1 MRIEVRWKTVVIIII
16 GVIILFLCKLS
27 NYWTVP
33 HKVFRQWSG
42 WEQLPADVT
51 SCVGGT
57 IGCESSDQEH
67 PIELEAPNR
76 KPVSGNETKTKA
88 VTKYRGKQFHSLEKL
103 IKRRKSDLNK
113 DAIDSWRQTL
123 GLDKFDVAKYED
135 SNISEEESL
144 EVTSSQPEDV
154 KSKNIDSFATKD
166 SSQNS
171 GYYAERSRT
180 GRKRPTRKQAI
191 FASTLIASV
200 PEGSS
205 KVQLHELPPHDP
217 KSVADVT
224 CNYPTVNVIFSYMV
238 GGLLATA
245 TASLSALLVDSIY
258 RYVKSCGSVQRDCK
272 LLKDVEQRQIEVDS
286 NCNLAAL
293 PLDLQEILVKK
304 LDVRV
309 RRKGHRFYGW
319 QKVGAAYKV
328 PTDDLRYLKLEYK
341 RDTGSPTSKLLE
353 ILGITRGIT
362 ISNFVSVLGG
372 PDVNRPDVASVIKLM

>member
-1 MRIEVRWKTVVIIII
+1 MIDGRL
-16 GVIILFLCKLS
+16 ILIDFNSSLQCKLS
-27 NYWTVP
+27 NYGTVP

-42 WEQLPADVT
+42 WEQPPADVT
-51 SCVGGT
+51 SCVNGT

-67 PIELEAPNR
+67 PIELEAPNQ
-76 KPVSGNETKTKA
+76 KPASGNEAKTKA

-103 IKRRKSDLNK
+103 IKRRKADFSAVQIKHIDSDSETTEINK

-144 EVTSSQPEDV
+144 EVTSSQPENV

-191 FASTLIASV
+191 FASTMIASV
-200 PEGSS
+200 PEDSS

-286 NCNLAAL
+286 
-293 PLDLQEILVKK
+293 
-304 LDVRV
+304 
-309 RRKGHRFYGW
+309 
-319 QKVGAAYKV
+319 
-328 PTDDLRYLKLEYK
+328 
-341 RDTGSPTSKLLE
+341 SK
-353 ILGITRGIT
+353 
-362 ISNFVSVLGG
+362 
-372 PDVNRPDVASVIKLM
+372 